1 MHSVSKSPPPPPPSR
16 ITPCYGTII
25 MGSPVHVNEPHKTN
39 TVSHRYMYMYIQ
51 CTCSGGV
58 VHHKVVRSRHQLI
71 LAWQWQFK
79 CLMHNEI
86 IANSFVKVQKVLI
99 VWTAVAL
106 CFLLC
111 RCSEPVK
118 KNSCHVC
125 RAISPMNVH
134 THAHSWSVADDM

>member
-51 CTCSGGV
+51 CTCSGGA

-86 IANSFVKVQKVLI
+86 VANSFVKVQKVLI
-99 VWTAVAL
+99 VWTAVRSAHAQDL
-106 CFLLC
+106 KRLLFD
-111 RCSEPVK
+111 SSVLKPIFWPDPGGGSFPVA
-118 KNSCHVC
+118 V
-125 RAISPMNVH
+125 
-134 THAHSWSVADDM
+134 